1 MAKIINPVLV
11 SQYGLFGSTKVR
23 FYSLLSPIQETK
35 NKHSDFMHY
44 LARPFIDVAV
54 LPVFLFDAA
63 VALVNTLASLLT
75 AIHFWASGT
84 SPKFGHDK
92 NEAKMIKANAREQ
105 AEEAKQ
111 QLFSIISAVVAA
123 FVNPVLSILELIT
136 RPIASVVHV
145 VADLC
150 RDNGNY
156 SVV

>member
-11 SQYGLFGSTKVR
+11 SQYGLFGSTTQR
-23 FYSLLSPIQETK
+23 FDSLISSIQETRK
-35 NKHSDFMHY
+35 KHSDFMHY

-75 AIHFWASGT
+75 ATHLWAS
-84 SPKFGHDK
+84 SNSLKFGYDK
-92 NEAKMIKANAREQ
+92 EELHAIKGNARAQ
-105 AEEAKQ
+105 AKEAKQ
-111 QLFSIISAVVAA
+111 QFFYAVAAVVAA

>member
-11 SQYGLFGSTKVR
+11 SKYGLFGSTKVR

-44 LARPFIDVAV
+44 LARSFIDVAA

-63 VALVNTLASLLT
+63 VSLVNTLASLLT
-75 AIHFWASGT
+75 AIHLWASGT

-92 NEAKMIKANAREQ
+92 NEAKMIKGSAREQ
-105 AEEAKQ
+105 AEETMQ
-111 QLFSIISAVVAA
+111 QFFYAVAAVVAA

-136 RPIASVVHV
+136 RPVASVAHA